1 MAKHIFLVEDDQYLV
16 DIYVTKL
23 EKEGFKVDLAR
34 DGQKALDF
42 LEKNKPDLLIL
53 DIIVPNVDGWEI
65 LRRIRKKEKFKN
77 LPVIILSNLNQKR
90 EVMKGIDLGATKYL
104 IKAHYTPSEILEEV
118 RKMLK

>member
-16 DIYVTKL
+16 DIYITKL
-23 EKEGFKVDLAR
+23 EKEGFEVDLAR
-34 DGQKALDF
+34 DGQEALDF

-53 DIIVPNVDGWEI
+53 DIVIPSVDGWEI
-65 LRRIRKKEKFKN
+65 LRRIRKEERLKS

-90 EVMKGIDLGATKYL
+90 EVMKGINLGATKYL

-118 RKMLK
+118 REMLK

>member
-53 DIIVPNVDGWEI
+53 DIIVPSVDGWEI

-104 IKAHYTPSEILEEV
+104 IKAHYTPSEILEEI